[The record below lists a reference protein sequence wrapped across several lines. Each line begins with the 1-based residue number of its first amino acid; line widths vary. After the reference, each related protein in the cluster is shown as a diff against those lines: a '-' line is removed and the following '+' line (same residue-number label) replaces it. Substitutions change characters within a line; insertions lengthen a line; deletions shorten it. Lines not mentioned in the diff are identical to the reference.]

1 MKVVKDVVN
10 ISKNSILHHFTFWI
24 GLVLLFTFLDMREEG
39 SFMFY
44 FSYELI
50 NVMFYATIHYFNIFF
65 LIPNYLE
72 KNKIAQYFIYLFA
85 TAIVLTPIKILILYI
100 KYDGQLDSQKY
111 LLSHQ
116 YGYYFMSLM
125 VAGFSVVLNIITDWN
140 KQLREKK
147 ELETQTIQSELNFLK
162 SQINPHFLFNTLNSL
177 YALTLKKS
185 PEAPEIVI
193 KLSEMMRYM
202 LYECNEK
209 WVPLT
214 KEVNYLKNYIDLERL
229 RQSKPTLINFEIL
242 GDIENQKIAPLLFIP
257 FIENCFKHG
266 INQTIDDGFINIKMI
281 VDKSELE
288 FYVENSKIEKKPSQ
302 QTVRS
307 GGIGL
312 INVKRR
318 LELIYAKEYV
328 LDIKETPNIYKV
340 TLKLNLV

>member
-10 ISKNSILHHFTFWI
+10 ISKNNIFHHITFWI
-24 GLVLLFTFLDMREEG
+24 GLVLLFTFLDMRENG
-39 SFMFY
+39 SFMFN

-50 NVMFYATIHYFNIFF
+50 NILFYATIHYFNLFF

-72 KNKIAQYFIYLFA
+72 KNKNTQYFIYLFA
-85 TAIVLTPIKILILYI
+85 TAIVITPIKILFLYLKFHDQI
-100 KYDGQLDSQKY
+100 ESQKY

-140 KQLREKK
+140 KQIREKK

-214 KEVNYLKNYIDLERL
+214 KEVNYLKNYIDLEKL
-229 RQSKPTLINFEIL
+229 RQAKPTTIHFDIE

-266 INQTIDDGFINIKMI
+266 INQSIDDGFINIKM
-281 VDKSELE
+281 VVNQSKLE
-288 FYVENSKIEKKPSQ
+288 FQVENSKNEKKPSQ

-318 LELIYAKEYV
+318 LELIYAKEYL
-328 LDIKETPNIYKV
+328 LDIKETPNIYIV
-340 TLKLNLV
+340 TLKINLV